1 MNTTNL
7 PYLPTEIWDK
17 IYDIKE
23 AMEAEEERER
33 QVYALQERQES
44 IDAVWEEVEDDY
56 IAWGEPGHE
65 ESYQEFLDDYEYGLF
80 ESALEVVLH

>member
-33 QVYALQERQES
+33 QEEEDARYELCLQERQES
-44 IDAVWEEVEDDY
+44 IDALWEEHEDDY

-65 ESYQEFLDDYEYGLF
+65 ESYQEFLDDYDHLF
-80 ESALEVVLH
+80 VFI

>member
-17 IYDIKE
+17 IYDVKE

-33 QVYALQERQES
+33 QEEEERERQELFEERQES
-44 IDAVWEEVEDDY
+44 IDALWMEYEQDY

-65 ESYQEFLDDYEYGLF
+65 ESYEEFLDDINHLLMY
-80 ESALEVVLH
+80 